1 MDPAE
6 PTPADA
12 TDAALDR
19 LGKLVA
25 AGAPPGRVTQA
36 VGEIVAGWAD
46 EPDVDAGVAR
56 ARVERLWDSLSKDA
70 ADLQEQIGDATEA
83 DARALAGA
91 KRMLAAMQAAVA
103 ALAAA
108 HERL

>member
-1 MDPAE
+1 MVPAE
-6 PTPADA
+6 PAPIDA
-12 TDAALDR
+12 TDVALDR

-25 AGAPPGRVTQA
+25 AGAAPGRVTQA

-46 EPDVDAGVAR
+46 EADVDAAVAR

-70 ADLQEQIGDATEA
+70 ADLQERIGDAVGA
-83 DARALAGA
+83 DARALAA
-91 KRMLAAMQAAVA
+91 AERMLAALHAAVA